1 VPPINI
7 PKVVKLTNTKTTTK
21 LLLDHYQD
29 VENAGIYLFAFV
41 GVVIA
46 AIIEFDAL
54 YLRHKWHYNALM
66 PTVLGLGISPLLQL
80 SITGILNVL
89 IVKRLLK
96 L

>member
-1 VPPINI
+1 
-7 PKVVKLTNTKTTTK
+7 
-21 LLLDHYQD
+21 
-29 VENAGIYLFAFV
+29 
-41 GVVIA
+41 
-46 AIIEFDAL
+46 
-54 YLRHKWHYNALM
+54 M